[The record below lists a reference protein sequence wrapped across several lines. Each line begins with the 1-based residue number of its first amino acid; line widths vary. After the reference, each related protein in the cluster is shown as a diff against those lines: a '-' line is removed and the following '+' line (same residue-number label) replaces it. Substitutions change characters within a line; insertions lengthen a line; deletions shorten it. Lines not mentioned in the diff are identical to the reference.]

1 MCDKRK
7 QECVKV
13 DDSGPAE
20 HPTEKSEEVIKKLC
34 LLTNKLEVC
43 SLARAK

>member
-13 DDSGPAE
+13 DDAGPAGQSDGNSE
-20 HPTEKSEEVIKKLC
+20 SRRSFQGGKLHLTKDEEVM
-34 LLTNKLEVC
+34 
-43 SLARAK
+43 SA